1 MAYVAKGNF
10 KNIRVFISYMI
21 EKKVDNTVYV
31 YKKDTD
37 CFKVICNNLLK
48 AKEVLKEI
56 GFNIIKINQHFLELH
71 KI

>member
-10 KNIRVFISYMI
+10 KNIKVFIDYMI
-21 EKKVDNTVYV
+21 RKKVDNTVYV

-37 CFKVICNNLLK
+37 CFKVICSNLLK
-48 AKEVLKEI
+48 AKEYLKEI
-56 GFNIIKINQHFLELH
+56 GFNIIKINQHCLELR